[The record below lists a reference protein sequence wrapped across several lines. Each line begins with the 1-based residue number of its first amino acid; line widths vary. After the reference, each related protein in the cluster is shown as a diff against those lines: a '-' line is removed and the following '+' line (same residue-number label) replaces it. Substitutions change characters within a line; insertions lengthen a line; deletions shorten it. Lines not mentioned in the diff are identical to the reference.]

1 MTSTF
6 TYAPGGDDDNGM
18 PGSFSFLGRGASALL
33 ACPSEGVD
41 GVVAYRVFA
50 NVTGWSGVGVPPGG
64 NASACV
70 GIGAAAYAY
79 TYEGN
84 VVAYE
89 YE

>member
-1 MTSTF
+1 MTTTF
-6 TYAPGGDDDNGM
+6 TYTAGSDDGM
-18 PGSFSFLGRGASALL
+18 PGSFSFLGLGASALL
-33 ACPSEGVD
+33 ACASKGVA
-41 GVVAYRVFA
+41 GVAYRVFA
-50 NVTGWSGVGVPPGG
+50 NVTGASDVGVPGG

-79 TYEGN
+79 TYEDN